1 MQINK
6 FSLRCCLFGLLFFI
20 SINQT
25 LAQGISSE
33 TINSVKV
40 FDVTTD
46 SNFFPYHKLLVDFLK
61 FQRVH
66 KINNICILGEE
77 FTDRTK
83 SAWIIWYEGKKL
95 ILWDGHNEPLS
106 VSRRILDLD
115 HDVVPDIPDINGSNY
130 LVTRA
135 WVEQLKKR
143 CEAQGTKIKITKSE
157 LKPIKE
163 K

>member
-6 FSLRCCLFGLLFFI
+6 FSLRSCLFGLLLFI
-20 SINQT
+20 GINQT
-25 LAQGISSE
+25 LAQAISSE
-33 TINSVKV
+33 SIDSPKV

-46 SNFFPYHKLLVDFLK
+46 SNFFPYHQLLVDFLNS
-61 FQRVH
+61 QRIH
-66 KINNICILGEE
+66 KINNFCILGEE
-77 FTDRTK
+77 YTDRTK

-95 ILWDGHNEPLS
+95 ILWDGHNEGLS
-106 VSRRILDLD
+106 ESRRILDLN
-115 HDVVPDIPDINGSNY
+115 HDVVPNISDINGSNY

-135 WVEQLKKR
+135 WVDQLKTR
-143 CEAQGTKIKITKSE
+143 CEAQGIKTKITKSE